1 MQVLYQG
8 LSSQVGRVLVRN
20 YKEKRRMLTDQ
31 VADMFTRIRNA
42 INAQKKTV
50 AIPSSNLKKEITR
63 ILYEN
68 NFISKYAYVD
78 DGVQGEIKILLKYNN
93 ELQNAIQG
101 IQIISTPG
109 RRRYT
114 KVKNMPKIL
123 NGMGIAIVST
133 SKGVMTDHECR
144 KMKVGGEVVGKVW

>member
-1 MQVLYQG
+1 
-8 LSSQVGRVLVRN
+8 
-20 YKEKRRMLTDQ
+20 MLTDQ

-50 AIPSSNLKKEITR
+50 TVPSSNLKKEITR

-78 DGVQGEIKILLKYNN
+78 DEVQGEIKILLKYND

-109 RRRYT
+109 RRQYT

-133 SKGVMTDHECR
+133 SKGVMTDLDCR
-144 KMKVGGEVVGKVW
+144 KLKVGGELVGKVW